1 MCCGQLFHPNSADV
15 RSAAIAAPG
24 RPTRILDGVE
34 LGKRRVEVAAEPEVE
49 ESSGNGK
56 GRPTPKRRDT
66 VGVRGPVSAPKT
78 RKEAYARQRE
88 LAKTQ
93 RTAQRTPAANLT
105 VAQRRELLRQGDPSV
120 LPRRDRGQTRSL
132 ARDWVD
138 SRRMASNYLL
148 ILFPLVIIGYALP
161 IMQIVVLVLFLGLL
175 VEWYLAGRRICGAGQ
190 GALRQGRGQPADHRL
205 LRRRPRLPAAQVAH
219 ARPAGRARRRDLTP
233 RQAPSAPP
241 APAHARVINSSIWSI
256 SDQNRELITG

>member
-1 MCCGQLFHPNSADV
+1 M
-15 RSAAIAAPG
+15 
-24 RPTRILDGVE
+24 
-34 LGKRRVEVAAEPEVE
+34 
-49 ESSGNGK
+49 
-56 GRPTPKRRDT
+56 
-66 VGVRGPVSAPKT
+66 SAPKT

-148 ILFPLVIIGYALP
+148 ILFPLVIIGYAIP

-175 VEWYLAGRRICGAGQ
+175 VEWYLAGRRISALAKERYGKAEGSPLTIGFYAGAR
-190 GALRQGRGQPADHRL
+190 AYL
-205 LRRRPRLPAAQVAH
+205 PRKW
-219 ARPAGRARRRDLTP
+219 RM
-233 RQAPSAPP
+233 P
-241 APAHARVINSSIWSI
+241 APRVDLGEQI
-256 SDQNRELITG
+256 